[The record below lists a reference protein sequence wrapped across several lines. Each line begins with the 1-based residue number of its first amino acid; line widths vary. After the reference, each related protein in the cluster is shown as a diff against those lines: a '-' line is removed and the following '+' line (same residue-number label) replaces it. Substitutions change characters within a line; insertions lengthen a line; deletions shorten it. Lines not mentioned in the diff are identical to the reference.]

1 MTTCLT
7 KIGGA
12 NAGGPR
18 QGAILLGCTGPAASS
33 DTFTFSRKRH
43 VEMDG
48 KVADA
53 VLGRFQKDKEQF
65 VMKAAPRKGARD
77 AARPSHSQ
85 DQTRLNAETQRNAEK
100 MKSLRIWLAL

>member
-33 DTFTFSRKRH
+33 DTFIFSRKRH
-43 VEMDG
+43 VEVDG

-53 VLGRFQKDKEQF
+53 VLGQPPLGVTPKLTEGRQGWCLRSEQF
-65 VMKAAPRKGARD
+65 RCSD
-77 AARPSHSQ
+77 
-85 DQTRLNAETQRNAEK
+85 
-100 MKSLRIWLAL
+100 

>member
-7 KIGGA
+7 KIGRA

-43 VEMDG
+43 VEVDG

-77 AARPSHSQ
+77 ATRPSHSQ
-85 DQTRLNAETQRNAEK
+85 DQTRLNAAAQSFFCK
-100 MKSLRIWLAL
+100 MFEHIN